1 MADRTETPEAPPPT
15 QQPQAPPP
23 EKPKQQEPPRD
34 NRNTAEPPPE
44 SRGFFREHP
53 IKSVIGLLILAA
65 LLVGGFLYWNY
76 RQTFEDTD
84 DAFIDGHT
92 NYISPRIAGT
102 VVSVMVQENQFV
114 KEGQVL
120 AEIDPSDYQVA
131 YERAQADAAQAA
143 AQIRSQ
149 NPAIPIATTTTQGSI
164 TTREADL
171 ANAKAAVASAQRERE
186 ADLARLREAQA
197 NLSKA
202 QTDVAR
208 YKALVD
214 KEEVSREEYDAK
226 VTTAEAAAAEVQSLE
241 HVAEAAS
248 SVIEQRRAAVDAMQS
263 QLQQARSTAPQ
274 EVEIRRAAVQSAQ
287 ASAQAAKAQVD
298 QALLNL
304 KYTRI
309 LAPVSGIVGRKQLE
323 VGQRVQPGQQL
334 LVIVP
339 LDDIWVTANFKES
352 QIKRMRPGESVKIHV
367 DAYDRDYEGYVES
380 LPAATGAK
388 FSILPPENAT
398 GNYVKVVQRLPVR
411 IRFKPGQDPDKRLRP
426 GMSVEPKVYL

>member
-1 MADRTETPEAPPPT
+1 MADRTQAPDAPPET
-15 QQPQAPPP
+15 ANQPKPP
-23 EKPKQQEPPRD
+23 EPAKDHRHPVQEPP
-34 NRNTAEPPPE
+34 
-44 SRGFFREHP
+44 SRGFLREHP
-53 IKSVIGLLILAA
+53 IKAGIGFIVLVAA
-65 LLVGGFLYWNY
+65 IVGGFLYWNY
-76 RQTFEDTD
+76 AQTFESTD

-102 VVSVMVQENQFV
+102 VINVMVQENQFV

-120 AEIDPSDYQVA
+120 AEIDPADYQVA
-131 YERAQADAAQAA
+131 YERAQADVAQAQ
-143 AQIRSQ
+143 AQVRSQ
-149 NPAIPIATTTTQGSI
+149 NPAVPISATTSQSSI
-164 TTREADL
+164 SSTESDV
-171 ANAKAAVASAQRERE
+171 ANAQAGIASAERQRD

-197 NLSKA
+197 NAAKA
-202 QTDVAR
+202 HTDVAR

-226 VTTAEAAAAEVQSLE
+226 VTTAEAADAEVQSLR
-241 HVAEAAS
+241 HMAESAAQ
-248 SVIEQRRAAVDAMQS
+248 VIDQRRAALTSVQVK
-263 QLQQARSTAPQ
+263 LQQVRSTAPQ
-274 EVEIRRAAVQSAQ
+274 ELEIKRAAVQSAQ
-287 ASAQAAKAQVD
+287 ASALAAKAQVD

-309 LAPVSGIVGRKQLE
+309 VAPVSGIVGRKMLE

-352 QIKRMRPGESVKIHV
+352 QIKRMRPGQTVKIHV
-367 DAYDRDYEGYVES
+367 DAFDRDYDGYVES

-411 IRFKPGQDPDKRLRP
+411 LRFKQGQDPEKRLRP
-426 GMSVEPKVYL
+426 GMSVEPKVFL